1 MTIKAT
7 TGANAL
13 LARLKNRTLP
23 SVDVPQVE
31 QTELARALEG
41 VKEHLRMY
49 EGDSGAPKE
58 RFVTLAEL
66 ENAGLLTASTKNRFA
81 FISELLGSEVSAP
94 ADAPTST
101 TIINNII
108 TTPS

>member
-1 MTIKAT
+1 
-7 TGANAL
+7 
-13 LARLKNRTLP
+13 
-23 SVDVPQVE
+23 
-31 QTELARALEG
+31 
-41 VKEHLRMY
+41 MY

-108 TTPS
+108 TEVVDGGAGNYAICSTPS